1 MISAINIMN
10 GKDQFLESAK
20 EVSKKLRDDH
30 GIESKEHKVR
40 KVMR

>member
-30 GIESKEHKVR
+30 GIESKEHEVR